1 MDATVSKHK
10 PKRDTIKMIKISAH
24 LIGFCILALGIGIAM
39 TFQTAINSELRSHLP
54 SALHASLI
62 SFSIGTL
69 ILAIL
74 VFSFSKEPFDWKI
87 LFHLPW
93 YLALGGALG
102 VYAISI
108 SIYTAPQLG
117 FLTFSGL
124 VLFGQI
130 SISMLL
136 DHFGLFSTERTP
148 ITWTRLCGA
157 FAIFFG
163 VFLTLQ
169 R

>member
-1 MDATVSKHK
+1 M
-10 PKRDTIKMIKISAH
+10 
-24 LIGFCILALGIGIAM
+24 
-39 TFQTAINSELRSHLP
+39 
-54 SALHASLI
+54 
-62 SFSIGTL
+62 
-69 ILAIL
+69 
-74 VFSFSKEPFDWKI
+74 
-87 LFHLPW
+87 
-93 YLALGGALG
+93 LG
-102 VYAISI
+102 VYAISM

-136 DHFGLFSTERTP
+136 DHFGLLNTEKIP
-148 ITWTRLCGA
+148 ITWTRFCGA
-157 FAIFFG
+157 LAILLG

>member
-1 MDATVSKHK
+1 MDVTVLTHK
-10 PKRDTIKMIKISAH
+10 LLRDRIKMIKISTP
-24 LIGFCILALGIGIAM
+24 LIGLCLLTLGIGIAM
-39 TFQTAINSELRSHLP
+39 TFQTAINSQLRTHLP

-62 SFSIGTL
+62 SFTIGTF
-69 ILAIL
+69 ILSIL
-74 VFSFSKEPFDWKI
+74 VFTLQKEPFHWQS

-93 YLALGGALG
+93 YLALGGVLG
-102 VYAISI
+102 VYAISM

-136 DHFGLFSTERTP
+136 DHFGLLNTEKIP
-148 ITWTRLCGA
+148 ITWTRFCGA
-157 FAIFFG
+157 LAILLG
-163 VFLTLQ
+163 VFLMLQ